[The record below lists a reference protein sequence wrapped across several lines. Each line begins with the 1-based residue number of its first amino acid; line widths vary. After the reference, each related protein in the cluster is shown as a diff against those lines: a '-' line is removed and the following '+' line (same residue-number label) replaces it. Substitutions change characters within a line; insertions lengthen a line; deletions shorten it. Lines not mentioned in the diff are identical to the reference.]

1 MPDISKL
8 SGIDIDSIAKMSGV
22 TKSSIAKVGG
32 VSKAAASTG
41 IISTNL
47 VQHLDAANSSSYS
60 GSGSTWSDL
69 TSSGVD
75 GTLVNSPTYSSTE
88 GGGSFFFDG
97 TSEYV
102 KFPYDDSTAIRIGE
116 DSGEVNLIQTSG
128 GSRTYGDVGT
138 DGGITI
144 YAWVKLSNSGHQAV
158 WNNNTAIRSS
168 GNNTAY
174 KFYQGIELIYAS
186 DGRVIC
192 YCFGG
197 GNQNNSN
204 QRIDL
209 RTTASFHTSTVGV
222 SVGNWI
228 NICVVMEDDADI
240 LGPSGGGRSFTGSIY
255 INGVKATGSN
265 IQNNTRGSGQG
276 LGYRMKANSSQTDK
290 YDGGIGLRRG
300 SFDAG
305 YSSEIAIYNDV
316 LTDAEV
322 LSNFNVTKSRYGY

>member
-1 MPDISKL
+1 LPDIT
-8 SGIDIDSIAKMSGV
+8 DINGV
-22 TKSSIAKVGG
+22 ALSSITDINGVAKANITDINGI
-32 VSKAAASTG
+32 SIAAASTG
-41 IISTNL
+41 IISANL
-47 VQHLDAANSSSYS
+47 VQHLDAGDSSSYS

-69 TSSGVD
+69 TSNGVD
-75 GTLVNSPTYSSTE
+75 GTLINSPTYSTIE

-102 KFPYDDSTAIRIGE
+102 KFPYDDSTPIRIGE
-116 DSGEVNLIQTSG
+116 DSGEVDLIQTSG

-144 YAWVKLSNSGHQAV
+144 YAWAKLSSSGHHAV
-158 WNNNTAIRSS
+158 WCNNTAISAS

-174 KFYQGIELIYAS
+174 KFYQGIELIYLS
-186 DGRVIC
+186 DGRVLC

-197 GNQNNSN
+197 GNQNNGN

-209 RTTASFHTSTVGV
+209 RTTAAFHTSTVGV
-222 SVGNWI
+222 SVGNWV
-228 NICVVMEDDADI
+228 NICVIMEDDADI
-240 LGPSGGGRSFTGSIY
+240 AGPSGSGRSFTGSIY
-255 INGVKATGSN
+255 INGVKATGSEL
-265 IQNNTRGSGQG
+265 QNDRRGTGQG
-276 LGYRMKANSSQTDK
+276 LGYRMKGNSSQTDK
-290 YDGGIGLRRG
+290 YDGGIGLRRN

-322 LSNFNVTKSRYGY
+322 LSNFNATKSRYGY

>member
-8 SGIDIDSIAKMSGV
+8 SGIDIDSIAKLSGV

-32 VSKAAASTG
+32 VSKAAASSG
-41 IISTNL
+41 IIQTNL

-69 TSSGVD
+69 TSNGVD
-75 GTLVNSPTYSSTE
+75 GTLINSPTYSSTE

-102 KFPYDDSTAIRIGE
+102 KFPYSDSTAIRIGE

-128 GSRTYGDVGT
+128 GSRTYGDVDT

-144 YAWVKLSNSGHQAV
+144 YAWAKLSNSGHHAV
-158 WNNNTAIRSS
+158 WNNNTAIRAS

-174 KFYQGIELIYAS
+174 KFYQGIELIYLS
-186 DGRVIC
+186 NGRLVC

-197 GNQNNSN
+197 GNQNNRN

-209 RTTASFHTSTVGV
+209 RTTASFHTSTVGA
-222 SVGNWI
+222 SVGDWI
-228 NICVVMEDDADI
+228 NICVVMEDDADVI
-240 LGPSGGGRSFTGSIY
+240 GPAGSGRSFTGSIY

-265 IQNNTRGSGQG
+265 ITNDTRGSGQG
-276 LGYRMKANSSQTDK
+276 LGYRMKGNSSQADK
-290 YDGGIGLRRG
+290 YDGGIGLRRN

-322 LSNFNVTKSRYGY
+322 LSNFNATKSRYGY